1 VSAHRGYV
9 LLVDDD
15 PAVARSLGRLLARWY
30 EVQTCDGAAPA
41 LDALGEHHVDV
52 VVSDFDMPGRTGA
65 WLLREVAR
73 RYPTTGRVLVSGGD
87 VPGGKDIGNG
97 GAHGFVHC
105 QVSTPDR
112 VNTDLFQSE
121 VFGIALSTGG
131 NQQVR
136 GLERGFFAVHGQF
149 YYFLITR

>member
-1 VSAHRGYV
+1 MSAHRGYV

-73 RYPTTGRVLVSGGD
+73 RFPTTGRVLVSGGD
-87 VPGGKDIGNG
+87 VPGVEGLLDAGVVH
-97 GAHGFVHC
+97 AFVAKRRA
-105 QVSTPDR
+105 VVELAS
-112 VNTDLFQSE
+112 VIE
-121 VFGIALSTGG
+121 ALLS
-131 NQQVR
+131 R
-136 GLERGFFAVHGQF
+136 R
-149 YYFLITR
+149 R

>member
-1 VSAHRGYV
+1 MSADQGRV

-30 EVQTCDGAAPA
+30 EVHTCDGAAPA

-73 RYPTTGRVLVSGGD
+73 RFPTTGRVLVSGGD
-87 VPGGKDIGNG
+87 VPGVEGLLDAGVVH
-97 GAHGFVHC
+97 AFVAKRRA
-105 QVSTPDR
+105 VVELAS
-112 VNTDLFQSE
+112 VIE
-121 VFGIALSTGG
+121 ALLS
-131 NQQVR
+131 R
-136 GLERGFFAVHGQF
+136 R
-149 YYFLITR
+149 R